1 MKVKIKKEGNTKEF
15 NLIKSWSDVT
25 LEKWIRLIELEN
37 KDKSFEAEATIKL
50 LSDIPK
56 KLIREL
62 GIQDVAKL
70 MSRIGELQ
78 ANATVGLKNI
88 IKIDGVEYGFHPDL
102 EDITLG
108 EWADIETFIKAGIE
122 KNLPEIMAILYRPIK
137 EKKNDAYIM
146 GAYDGNIAVRAEK
159 FKKMSAEQVQ
169 GALVFFWSFAIVS
182 LKILPSFLM
191 EQVNK
196 KGQIIMEK
204 ISQKNGATS
213 E

>member
-15 NLIKSWSDVT
+15 NLIKTWSDVT

-146 GAYDGNIAVRAEK
+146 GAYDGNIAVRAEQ
-159 FKKMSAEQVQ
+159 FKKMKAEQV
-169 GALVFFWSFAIVS
+169 
-182 LKILPSFLM
+182 
-191 EQVNK
+191 
-196 KGQIIMEK
+196 
-204 ISQKNGATS
+204 
-213 E
+213 